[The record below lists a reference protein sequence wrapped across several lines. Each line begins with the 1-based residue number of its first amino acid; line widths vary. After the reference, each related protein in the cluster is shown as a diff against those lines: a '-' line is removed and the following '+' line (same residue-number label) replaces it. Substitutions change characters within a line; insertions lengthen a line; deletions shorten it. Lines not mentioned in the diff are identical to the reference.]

1 MVARVCTS
9 ALRVYILYKSDFA
22 NEAVVCDE
30 YLFIAFHFLK
40 FFLLLDI
47 LYLPNLMF
55 LSQFKVFEILNQFSP
70 IIFIYI
76 GSLFCNYCVS

>member
-30 YLFIAFHFLK
+30 YLFYCFSF
-40 FFLLLDI
+40 
-47 LYLPNLMF
+47 
-55 LSQFKVFEILNQFSP
+55 SEIFPSP
-70 IIFIYI
+70 
-76 GSLFCNYCVS
+76 